1 MCAMTIAD
9 PTTELGDVRPL
20 RHVCDFTE
28 WVGDGRALTQAG
40 RLRLADAREL
50 MTLLGTDD
58 WFDPADPAMRLSSS
72 DDLPELSLVVAW
84 AKACGLVRVVRGRLV
99 PVKKHARLV
108 GDDGALW
115 DQMFE
120 RFPLLGPALCPDG
133 WVQSFLRDEF
143 APTIEAV
150 LLRAYRDE
158 GAIAVADACALAW
171 EIATARYLLDGAP
184 ELHRKTWRMT
194 CDRDLR
200 QALTTLEQLGAM
212 RRDGDGDAL
221 TLTEPARTALRRA
234 TGDAVPG
241 DAVFQLKIS
250 LLGLSGPPV
259 WRRVVVPARIQ
270 LDQLHDVFQTAMGWT
285 DSHLHAFTAAG
296 VDYGPPIE
304 DLDHRDERRA
314 TLNRLVKQA
323 GDRMRYTYDYGDHWE
338 HEVVVEKV
346 LCAEPTVRY
355 PLCTGGAR
363 RCPPEDCG
371 GTWGYADLLET
382 LADPDAADHADMLD
396 WLGLETAAQF
406 DPAAFDMAVVNELL

>member
-1 MCAMTIAD
+1 MCATTIVEA
-9 PTTELGDVRPL
+9 TTELGAIRVL
-20 RHVCDFTE
+20 RQVGDFTA

-40 RLRLADAREL
+40 RLKLADAREL
-50 MTLLGTDD
+50 RALLGTDD

-84 AKACGLVRVVRGRLV
+84 AKACGFVRVARGRIV
-99 PVKKHARLV
+99 PVKKHARLL
-108 GDDGALW
+108 GDDARLW
-115 DQMFE
+115 DRMFE
-120 RFPLLGPALCPDG
+120 CFPRLGPVLCPDG
-133 WVQSFLRDEF
+133 WTQSFLRDEF
-143 APTIEAV
+143 ATTLEAV
-150 LLRAYRDE
+150 LLRTYRNDA
-158 GAIAVADACALAW
+158 AITISDACALAW

-184 ELHRKTWRMT
+184 ELHRETWRTT
-194 CDRDLR
+194 CDRDMGY
-200 QALTTLEQLGAM
+200 ALTTLEQLGAM
-212 RRDGDGDAL
+212 RRDGDTL
-221 TLTEPARTALRRA
+221 TLTEPALMALRRA

-241 DAVFQLKIS
+241 DAILQLKVT
-250 LLGLSGPPV
+250 LPGLSGPPV
-259 WRRVVVPARIQ
+259 WRRVLVPARIR
-270 LDQLHDVFQTAMGWT
+270 LDRLHDVLQATMGWT

-314 TLNRLVKQA
+314 TLNRLLKQP
-323 GDRMRYTYDYGDHWE
+323 GDRMGYTYDYGDYWE

-346 LCAEPTVRY
+346 LAAQPGVRY

-382 LADPDAADHADMLD
+382 LADPRADDHADMLD

-406 DPAAFDMAVVNELL
+406 DPAEFDIAVVNRLL